1 MSRWILFT
9 VKTHLDPIS
18 ELDDDTKGSL
28 LTAINESDEH
38 ELSYK
43 SLGNTTV
50 LGSVVGYLDGRGGET
65 GVVRRCTF
73 VRLTHYQCH
82 SLSNPHNTHGTLSIA
97 VSPRRRCRSSRG
109 W

>member
-50 LGSVVGYLDGRGGET
+50 LGSVVGYLDGRGGGRPE
-65 GVVRRCTF
+65 
-73 VRLTHYQCH
+73 L
-82 SLSNPHNTHGTLSIA
+82 
-97 VSPRRRCRSSRG
+97 
-109 W
+109 